1 MKRRRIKENRQSWRL
16 RNRRRNGVRKI
27 NGMMSR
33 KRRATLLYLCLL
45 TPLVRGQHVK
55 RLYRV
60 QMRLKEQKLQMW

>member
-1 MKRRRIKENRQSWRL
+1 M
-16 RNRRRNGVRKI
+16 RKI

-55 RLYRV
+55 RLYSV
-60 QMRLKEQKLQMW
+60 LMRLKEQKLQMW